1 MRNIAYLTTIPS
13 LHSLL
18 LSYENA
24 TCSPLTTHAKVSRR
38 SNNFCIAA
46 RWIWMSGGAKR
57 EREKGQLV
65 RERISHSFRQL
76 PFLRRYFFR
85 GSLSRRKGNLADERA
100 PNLPRA
106 DAVFAPHRHP
116 CCLVNLYN
124 TASCL
129 LFPLPKHRLHTIIT
143 TPWDYFV
150 FLAAKQCREGVGE
163 MGENLWMR

>member
-1 MRNIAYLTTIPS
+1 
-13 LHSLL
+13 
-18 LSYENA
+18 
-24 TCSPLTTHAKVSRR
+24 
-38 SNNFCIAA
+38 
-46 RWIWMSGGAKR
+46 MSGGAKKER
-57 EREKGQLV
+57 ERERGQLV
-65 RERISHSFRQL
+65 RTDFAFIPDQPS
-76 PFLRRYFFR
+76 FLRRYFFR
-85 GSLSRRKGNLADERA
+85 GSLSSRKGNFADERA

-150 FLAAKQCREGVGE
+150 FLVAKRECTREMVGRKFK
-163 MGENLWMR
+163 GEIIPIGSRAVTIKLQTKDFYHSLDKLFGK